1 MLYPRWLETS
11 RRFADA
17 PALFDGDGVMTFAEL
32 ASAAESAPRATEPV
46 IARTGDRGFF
56 IEILRAWRDSQAV
69 IPLEHDAPPPALQRP
84 PTADTRLVKYTPGA
98 SGIPRGIFLN
108 AAQIIADADR
118 IATAMSL
125 TPDVPNLAVISLSH
139 SYGFS
144 NVVLPLLLRGVP
156 VRLLAV
162 PFPRVLEEALH
173 QHEASV
179 LPAVPS
185 MWRAWQ
191 RAGILTNAPV
201 RLAIS
206 AGAPLA
212 LALERQVFEESGF
225 KIHNFYGASECGG
238 IAFDTTV
245 TPRESAEIVGSPLPG
260 VNVGIG
266 RDGRLQVTSDAV
278 ATCYD
283 APRGDDLLE
292 NGVYLTRDLG
302 FTNADGII
310 HLTGTTGGAI
320 NVAGRKIS
328 PAKVEAA
335 IMATGLVRRVKVLGI
350 PSSDPERYEE
360 IAAVVE
366 THEGVTPAGLKSAV
380 AKHLQA
386 WEIPRHW
393 RFGADGGNADAVELR
408 RIFGMGD
415 P

>member
-17 PALFDGDGVMTFAEL
+17 PALFDGGGVMTFAEL
-32 ASAAESAPRATEPV
+32 ASAAESAPQASEPV
-46 IARTGDRGFF
+46 IARTGGRDFF
-56 IEILRAWRDSQAV
+56 VEILRAWRDEQAV

-84 PTADTRLVKYTPGA
+84 PMAETRLVKYTPGA

-108 AAQIIADADR
+108 AGQIIADADR
-118 IATAMSL
+118 IVAAMRLNS
-125 TPDVPNLAVISLSH
+125 DAPNLAVISLSH

-144 NVVLPLLLRGVP
+144 NVVLPLLLHGVP
-156 VRLLAV
+156 ARLLPV
-162 PFPRVLEEALH
+162 PFPRVVEEAFH
-173 QHEASV
+173 QHEAVV

-191 RAGILTNAPV
+191 RAGILTNAPI

-212 LALERQVFEESGF
+212 LALERQIFEESGL

-238 IAFDTTV
+238 IAFDSTD
-245 TPRESAEIVGSPLPG
+245 TPRESAEILGSPLPG
-260 VNVGIG
+260 VSVGFG
-266 RDGRLQVTSDAV
+266 RHGRLQVTSDAV

-302 FTNADGII
+302 FTNEGGII

-335 IMATGLVRRVKVLGI
+335 IMATGQVLRVKVLGI
-350 PSSDPERYEE
+350 PSSDPERFEE

-366 THEGVTPAGLKSAV
+366 VRAGVTPAALKSAV
-380 AKHLQA
+380 AKHLQV

-393 RFGADGGNADAVELR
+393 TFGGYTS
-408 RIFGMGD
+408 

>member
-1 MLYPRWLETS
+1 M
-11 RRFADA
+11 
-17 PALFDGDGVMTFAEL
+17 AE
-32 ASAAESAPRATEPV
+32 
-46 IARTGDRGFF
+46 
-56 IEILRAWRDSQAV
+56 
-69 IPLEHDAPPPALQRP
+69 
-84 PTADTRLVKYTPGA
+84 TRLVKYTPGA
-98 SGIPRGIFLN
+98 SGIPRGIFLS
-108 AAQIIADADR
+108 AGQIIADAER
-118 IATAMSL
+118 IVAAMRL

-144 NVVLPLLLRGVP
+144 NVVLPLLLHGVP
-156 VRLLAV
+156 ARLLPV
-162 PFPRVLEEALH
+162 PFPRVVEEAFH
-173 QHEASV
+173 QHSALV

-185 MWRAWQ
+185 IWRAWQ
-191 RAGILTNAPV
+191 RAGILTNAPI

-206 AGAPLA
+206 AGAPLS
-212 LALERQVFEESGF
+212 LALEQQIFEESGL

-238 IAFDTTV
+238 IAFDFTD
-245 TPRESAEIVGSPLPG
+245 TPRASAEIMGSSLPG

-283 APRGDDLLE
+283 APRDDDLLK
-292 NGVYLTRDLG
+292 NGVYLTRDHG
-302 FTNADGII
+302 FTDAGGII

-335 IMATGLVRRVKVLGI
+335 IMATGLVLRVKVLGI
-350 PSSDPERYEE
+350 PSSDPERFEE
-360 IAAVVE
+360 IAALVE
-366 THEGVTPAGLKSAV
+366 VHAGVTAAALKSAA

-393 RFGADGGNADAVELR
+393 KFGACTS
-408 RIFGMGD
+408 